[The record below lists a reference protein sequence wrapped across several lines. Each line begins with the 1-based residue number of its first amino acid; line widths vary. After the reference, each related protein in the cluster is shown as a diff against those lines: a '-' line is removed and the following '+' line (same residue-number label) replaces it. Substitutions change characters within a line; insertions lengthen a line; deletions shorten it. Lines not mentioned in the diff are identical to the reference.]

1 VAASVAVGL
10 GPAGAPADVDPVLER
25 DLERPLDRHRAVGGE
40 GEVGLLDRDHPGQR
54 LGQLDDDRVAVAEHR
69 RVRHPGGLGGEGR
82 IELGDPVPQGVD
94 PSNEMASR

>member
-1 VAASVAVGL
+1 LTRYWNAILSARSTATAPSAAKGKWGSST
-10 GPAGAPADVDPVLER
+10 
-25 DLERPLDRHRAVGGE
+25 
-40 GEVGLLDRDHPGQR
+40 RDHPGQR
-54 LGQLDDDRVAVAEHR
+54 LRQLDDDRVAVAEHR